1 MMTSTDYGALLPRQ
15 CAKYKACEDFS
26 VAEWDEVEE
35 NAALRRAPATRTRH
49 LAWFADNRRALTR
62 LPENQRKRE
71 TKMAKKSIDQ
81 IDVAGKTVLMRVDFN
96 VPLDETGKHHRRPT
110 DSHGAAEHQ
119 ERDRSGRTADPDEPP
134 GSARWQGVRGKIQ
147 PRTDRHATG

>member
-49 LAWFADNRRALTR
+49 LAWFTDNRRLNPT
-62 LPENQRKRE
+62 ENNNSAPLGMPLSRE
-71 TKMAKKSIDQ
+71 S
-81 IDVAGKTVLMRVDFN
+81 
-96 VPLDETGKHHRRPT
+96 E
-110 DSHGAAEHQ
+110 
-119 ERDRSGRTADPDEPP
+119 ERDKNGKEINRSN
-134 GSARWQGVRGKIQ
+134 
-147 PRTDRHATG
+147 